1 MTYPSILSW
10 ILLFYFLLENEQRDK
25 KGPALFS
32 SYVGIL
38 LDLIKSV
45 ELHHV
50 IAENCLLL
58 FVSQM

>member
-1 MTYPSILSW
+1 MTYQSILLW
-10 ILLFYFLLENEQRDK
+10 ILLFYFPLEYEQRDK
-25 KGPALFS
+25 KGPATY
-32 SYVGIL
+32 YVGIL

>member
-1 MTYPSILSW
+1 MDSFV
-10 ILLFYFLLENEQRDK
+10 LFPPLKTSKETK
-25 KGPALFS
+25 KGRHCY

>member
-1 MTYPSILSW
+1 MTYQSILLW
-10 ILLFYFLLENEQRDK
+10 ILLFYFPLEYEQRDK
-25 KGPALFS
+25 KGPATY

-45 ELHHV
+45 EVHHV

>member
-1 MTYPSILSW
+1 MTYPSILLW
-10 ILLFYFLLENEQRDK
+10 ILFFYFPLEYEQRDK
-25 KGPALFS
+25 KGPTTY

>member
-1 MTYPSILSW
+1 MDSFV
-10 ILLFYFLLENEQRDK
+10 LFPPLKTSKETKNGRHCY
-25 KGPALFS
+25 

>member
-1 MTYPSILSW
+1 MTYSSILLW
-10 ILLFYFLLENEQRDK
+10 ILLFYFPLEYEHRDK
-25 KGPALFS
+25 KGRHCY

-50 IAENCLLL
+50 IAEN
-58 FVSQM
+58 SK